1 MEKQLTIVPQ
11 QIKTCAFTGHRELGY
26 DFSAKAFEKE
36 IAELIERGA
45 EIFYNGMAR
54 GFDLFA
60 AETVVKLKKKYPQIK
75 LVACVP
81 CLEQEKGFSERDKTR
96 YKKILSKADKKVV
109 LSEYYYSGC
118 MLARNRYMA
127 DRADVLVAYCKKQTG
142 GTAYTVEYF
151 RKKYPSREIIFL

>member
-26 DFSAKAFEKE
+26 DFSAKTFEKE

-60 AETVVKLKKKYPQIK
+60 AETVLKLKKKYPQIK
-75 LVACVP
+75 FVACVP

-96 YKKILSKADKKVV
+96 IKRSFQKRIKRSFCPNIIIPGVCWRGTGIWRIGRTYSWRTAKSRRAARRTRWSISEKNIL
-109 LSEYYYSGC
+109 
-118 MLARNRYMA
+118 
-127 DRADVLVAYCKKQTG
+127 RAK
-142 GTAYTVEYF
+142 
-151 RKKYPSREIIFL
+151 